1 MSIILKPFAL
11 LLDLFYSMTG
21 SYGLAII
28 LFSLVFKIIL
38 FPISIKGRKSTLD
51 MSRLSERQ
59 KELQEKYGKDRTRYS
74 IELQKL
80 YAAENV
86 KPSGGCLWMLIPA
99 PILMILFFIIS
110 QPFTH
115 LMGLSGDEAS
125 SLMKLFTDA
134 SRPSQLSVVQQVYDN
149 FGMVQ
154 ASLPDIAAQIK
165 SAGGPISFNFFGLN
179 LSSTPDFLFFQKE
192 GAFTWGNIGLFLI
205 PIVSAVMGLLSAI
218 VSMKINKHLLGT
230 VTKQDKSNRQ
240 MLIIQ
245 PAISL
250 WLGFTLPAAL
260 GLYWTA
266 NGIFA
271 VLQEFCSV
279 GILRKYLA
287 KMKEAAEQRRL
298 EQKEKEKIQKKIQ
311 AEQRK
316 QKAEEAK
323 RIKMERKLS
332 SGGISESR
340 VGIRAYAKGRT
351 YDPNRYPTTP
361 YHDPDDILKEQME
374 AAEKQK
380 KELEGKKKKSKKR
393 HDQVEPVIKQR
404 EPEQTME
411 VLEAEEP
418 IEESAG
424 AEESTSEE
432 SENEKEN

>member
-11 LLDLFYSMTG
+11 LLGFLYSITG

-28 LFSLVFKIIL
+28 LFSLIFKIIL
-38 FPISIKGRKSTLD
+38 FPVSIRGRRSTLD

-74 IELQKL
+74 VELQKL
-80 YAAENV
+80 YTAENV
-86 KPSGGCLWMLIPA
+86 KPSGGCLWMLIPM
-99 PILMILFFIIS
+99 PVLMILFFIIS
-110 QPFTH
+110 QPFTN

-149 FGMVQ
+149 FGTVQ
-154 ASLPDIAAQIK
+154 SSLPEVAAQIQ

-205 PIVSAVMGLLSAI
+205 PVVAAVLGLLSAL
-218 VSMKINKHLLGT
+218 VNMKINKHLLGT
-230 VTKQDKSNRQ
+230 VTKQDKTNRQ

-260 GLYWTA
+260 GLYWAA
-266 NGIFA
+266 NSLFA
-271 VLQEFCSV
+271 ILQEFFSI

-287 KMKEAAEQRRL
+287 KRKEEAEQRKL
-298 EQKEKEKIQKKIQ
+298 EQKEKEKVQKKIL
-311 AEQRK
+311 AEQKK

-351 YDPNRYPTTP
+351 YDPDRYPTTP
-361 YHDPDDILKEQME
+361 YHDPDDILKEQK
-374 AAEKQK
+374 AAVEQQK
-380 KELEGKKKKSKKR
+380 ENKEKKKKKKKPN
-393 HDQVEPVIKQR
+393 HQVEPVIEQR
-404 EPEQTME
+404 DPQETME
-411 VLEAEEP
+411 VLEAEEAV
-418 IEESAG
+418 EEKPVN
-424 AEESTSEE
+424 EEAVPEVSED
-432 SENEKEN
+432 EKEN